1 MSQRSLSI
9 VSLCCVAVIAS
20 AWLAR
25 TPSHAADDEKAELNK
40 QIHALLEQRRD
51 TLKERFEVVTALHQ
65 KGINSSQD
73 IAQAAEEL
81 LQAKLALATDRDERI
96 AIAKERVEN
105 FRRGEAV
112 VESLFAR
119 AEASRSQKLKAT
131 ATRQQAEIDLLRE
144 QLGK

>member
-20 AWLAR
+20 AWLAL

-105 FRRGEAV
+105 FRRGETV

>member
-9 VSLCCVAVIAS
+9 VSLCCVAVTAS
-20 AWLAR
+20 AWLAL

-119 AEASRSQKLKAT
+119 AEVSRSQKLKAT